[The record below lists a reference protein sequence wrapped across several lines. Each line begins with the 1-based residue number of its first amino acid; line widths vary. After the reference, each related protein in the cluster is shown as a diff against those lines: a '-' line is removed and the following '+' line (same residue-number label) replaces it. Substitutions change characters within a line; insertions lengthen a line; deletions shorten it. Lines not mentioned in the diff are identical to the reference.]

1 MNRTVIAIS
10 YNRHMQEGTR
20 ACLMALMKA
29 GAQLVQQTGSAD
41 VALAR
46 NMALTMA
53 LRSLVTLNRAR
64 AEQRPPANIHP
75 AAEAQ
80 WEAEPLYDTVLM
92 VDDDMVFT
100 LDQAQELVTHA
111 RETGVGA
118 SAMYAT
124 MNGTLAAT
132 RLFTPPPEQQRW
144 LVGLGLLAIP
154 GALLQKVA
162 KASPSFDI
170 HGEQQ
175 AEFTWSATMRGRWYS
190 EDYTLCRRL
199 GGVHLLPIAVGHLKT
214 IPLYPAEETVTCIAE
229 GRRLPGEL
237 DSKILA
243 HITDPEMLELMAKKD
258 GAHAMADRCA
268 LCGLEWQHHMQT
280 NHVFEGA
287 PA

>member
-10 YNRHMQEGTR
+10 YNRSMQEGTR
-20 ACLMALMKA
+20 ACLMALMNA

-53 LRSLVTLNRAR
+53 LRSLVTLNRSEKLAP
-64 AEQRPPANIHP
+64 AEHF
-75 AAEAQ
+75 
-80 WEAEPLYDTVLM
+80 DTVLM

-100 LDQAQELVTHA
+100 LAQAQELVTHA

-132 RLFTPPPEQQRW
+132 RLFTPPPEPQRW

-162 KASPSFDI
+162 KASPAFDI

-214 IPLYPAEETVTCIAE
+214 VPLYPHEETVTCIAE

-237 DSKILA
+237 DSKILD
-243 HITDPEMLELMAKKD
+243 HLTDPEMLELMATKD
-258 GAHAMADRCA
+258 GAHAMKDRCA
-268 LCGLEWQHHMQT
+268 LCGLEWQHHMQA